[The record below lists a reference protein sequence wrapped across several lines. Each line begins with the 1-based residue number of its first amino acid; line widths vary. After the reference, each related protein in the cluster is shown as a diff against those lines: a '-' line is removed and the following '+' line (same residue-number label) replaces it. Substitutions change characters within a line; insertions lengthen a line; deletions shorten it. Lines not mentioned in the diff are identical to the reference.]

1 MVFSGAHS
9 HCRFGSA
16 PDMDESS
23 VFCLFSPV
31 EGGKDLHRA
40 GRIRAL
46 YQQRRLHV
54 KVAFTT
60 SGTTLE
66 APMDPRFGRAEGF
79 IVYDTD
85 SDTFEAVD
93 NKQVLNTAHGAG
105 IQATEAIVRKGANC
119 IVTGHCGPNAFRALT
134 AAGIRIYS
142 TQAATVAEALEAYL
156 AGALPTMKSADVEG
170 HWS

>member
-1 MVFSGAHS
+1 
-9 HCRFGSA
+9 
-16 PDMDESS
+16 
-23 VFCLFSPV
+23 
-31 EGGKDLHRA
+31 
-40 GRIRAL
+40 
-46 YQQRRLHV
+46 V

-85 SDTFEAVD
+85 SGTFEAVD
-93 NKQVLNTAHGAG
+93 NRQVLNTAHGAG

-156 AGALPTMKSADVEG
+156 AGALPSMKSADVEG